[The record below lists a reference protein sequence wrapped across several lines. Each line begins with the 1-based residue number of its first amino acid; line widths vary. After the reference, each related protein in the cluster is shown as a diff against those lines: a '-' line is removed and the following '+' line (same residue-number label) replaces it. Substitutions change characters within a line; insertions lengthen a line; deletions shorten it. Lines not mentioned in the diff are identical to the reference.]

1 MRKLKMNYALLMF
14 SKSGTNILPLPHP
27 MLFHFGSN
35 QWKSA
40 LQIPPN
46 IFILPSFLI
55 FIVFLI
61 FFLSLPL
68 PFSYLSF
75 SCSPSFLFCFA
86 LGCILATAISIK
98 KGWEGPPVLPRLP
111 VFPAVT
117 RGS

>member
-46 IFILPSFLI
+46 IFILPSFL
-55 FIVFLI
+55 
-61 FFLSLPL
+61 
-68 PFSYLSF
+68 
-75 SCSPSFLFCFA
+75 FCFA